1 METDAAELGG
11 GEGLGRRAA
20 ANAVLVLLARVA
32 SRLIALVAVLVIQ
45 RRLVADDFGA
55 FSTVVTY
62 IALVSVI
69 ADLGFNTLYVREGAR
84 RLDQLDRYLGN
95 VLSVKLLLSVVALV
109 VFSVVLHWRGFD
121 DLILP
126 GFAVLVTA
134 TYSNVLRNTFYANG
148 RLIFEA
154 IDLVLESTVLL
165 VMCVIGLKTGQ
176 GVAFF
181 LLAYAVSYGVACVWF
196 AACITFTG
204 AGKLRWRLE
213 RDVLWPWLVTGMPF
227 VATSIIANV
236 YWLADVP
243 ILQATK
249 GNAEVGW
256 YSLAYKPFEALLF
269 LPFTIRQVV
278 FPVIG
283 VYFKS
288 SESALRRSLDSL
300 YRALLA
306 FGWPCTVGLL
316 VLAPNIASLL
326 HFRYPEAEPALRILA
341 IGIVF
346 LFVDNTFVTALNA
359 MDRQGLYAGIAV
371 LGLVANVG
379 MNVVIIPRYG
389 YLGASWTTVITEVVL
404 CVAGWIAL
412 RQLGVTLRIPALSW
426 RILVAGAGMGL
437 VLLPLRGFDGFAALV
452 PVAIGA
458 VVYVGLLIV
467 VRAADPEER
476 ALIRRMARRQDDAPL
491 RT

>member
-1 METDAAELGG
+1 MDSDAAPPR
-11 GEGLGRRAA
+11 GLGRRAA
-20 ANAVLVLLARVA
+20 ANTVLLLVARVA

-62 IALVSVI
+62 TALVSVV

-84 RLDQLDRYLGN
+84 RLDQLERFLDN
-95 VLSVKLLLSVVALV
+95 VLSVKLLLGIVALLV
-109 VFSVVLHWRGFD
+109 LSGVLHWRGFD

-134 TYSNVLRNTFYANG
+134 AYSNVLRNTFYANG

-165 VMCVIGLKTGQ
+165 VMCVIGLRTGQ
-176 GVAFF
+176 GVAYF
-181 LLAYAVSYGVACVWF
+181 LLAYATSYGVACVWF
-196 AACITFTG
+196 AACIVATG
-204 AGKLRWRLE
+204 TARLRWRLE
-213 RDVLWPWLVTGMPF
+213 RDLLWPWFVTGLPL

-236 YWLADVP
+236 YWRADVP

-249 GNAEVGW
+249 GDAEVGW

-269 LPFTIRQVV
+269 LPFTVRGVV

-288 SESALRRSLDSL
+288 SDAALRRSIDSL

-316 VLAPNIASLL
+316 VLTPNIASLL

-341 IGIVF
+341 VGIVF
-346 LFVDNTFVTALNA
+346 MFVDNTFVTALNA
-359 MDRQGLYAGIAV
+359 MDRQGLYASIAL

-379 MNVVIIPRYG
+379 MNVVVIPRYG

-404 CVAGWIAL
+404 CVAGWVAL
-412 RQLGVTLRIPALSW
+412 RRLGVTLRVPALSW
-426 RILVAGAGMGL
+426 RILLAGAGMGL
-437 VLLPLRGFDGFAALV
+437 ALLPLRGFDGFGALLPIAVGAAVYAVLLV
-452 PVAIGA
+452 A
-458 VVYVGLLIV
+458 
-467 VRAADPEER
+467 VRAADAEER
-476 ALIRRMARRQDDAPL
+476 ALLRRLLPG
-491 RT
+491 